1 MKRHFFL
8 LLAVLLLCSLLRP
21 VPAVQA
27 DNTAGPARQPAC
39 DGDLYR
45 VQQGDSWSRLA
56 QRTGVSLAALKAAN
70 PVAAQ
75 HPQGWLIVGQLLC
88 VPAGAASPAATPQP
102 AQPSGDWVITVRRGD
117 SWAVLAAR
125 YGVSVAALQA
135 ANPQAM
141 RPGEVLRTG
150 DQIRVPLTA
159 ALTERIACPTDLAVL
174 GPAAGQVL
182 TEFAGS
188 PDVLRSYL
196 QRCGAFSKDW
206 GAVRAADL
214 LGDGAPEMV
223 VVAAEPQQAAGG
235 PLGKVLILT
244 SGPLGWETIY
254 ETGVA
259 SDIVLLAAADV
270 NEDGRADVIWTDT
283 TCGANACF
291 TTAHAVSYADGGF
304 VNWIED
310 GTTMA
315 SARVSLQ
322 DVAPEGSGQ
331 ELVMTGGTFGDV
343 WAGPQRAMTTTWAS
357 LAGGPY
363 MLQDVRRARSWC
375 LFHALEDANSALDE
389 GRFADAA
396 AGYRAAADDVRL
408 VACWQRPNEVD
419 ELRAFA
425 LYRLAVASAY
435 SGDTAGAEQAIA
447 DLESRYPND
456 RLRDLARIWWIAYRT
471 TGDESAACATVRA
484 YGERRPDTWERLA
497 DFGYANPQMTAETI
511 CPAVSD

>member
-1 MKRHFFL
+1 MKRHLARLLAL
-8 LLAVLLLCSLLRP
+8 LLLISLLTPRP
-21 VPAVQA
+21 AALA
-27 DNTAGPARQPAC
+27 DNSGSPASQPAC
-39 DGDLYR
+39 NGSLYR

-56 QRTGVSLAALKAAN
+56 QRTNVSLAALKAAN

-88 VPAGAASPAATPQP
+88 VPAGAVNLAAAPQP
-102 AQPSGDWVITVRRGD
+102 SQPAGEWIITVRRGD

-141 RPGEVLRTG
+141 RPGEVLRAG
-150 DQIRVPLTA
+150 DQISVPLTPS
-159 ALTERIACPTDLAVL
+159 LTERIACPTDLTVV
-174 GPAAGQVL
+174 GPAASQVL
-182 TEFAGS
+182 SEFAGS
-188 PDVLRSYL
+188 PDVLRSFL
-196 QRCGAFSKDW
+196 QRCGAFSSDW
-206 GAVRAADL
+206 GAVRAANL
-214 LGDGAPEMV
+214 LGDETPEVV

-235 PLGKVLILT
+235 PLGKVLILN
-244 SGPLGWETIY
+244 SGPLGWDVVY

-259 SDIVLLAAADV
+259 SDIVLLEAADV
-270 NEDGRADVIWTDT
+270 NEDGQADVVWTDT

-291 TTAHAVSYADGGF
+291 TTAHAVSYAEGGF

-322 DVAPEGSGQ
+322 DIAPEGSGQ
-331 ELVMTGGTFGDV
+331 ELVMTGGVIGDV

-357 LAGGPY
+357 PAGGPY
-363 MLQDVRRARSWC
+363 TLQSVQRATSWC
-375 LFHALEDANSALDE
+375 LYHAIEDANTALDE
-389 GRFADAA
+389 GRYADAA
-396 AGYRAAADDVRL
+396 AGYRAAADDGRL
-408 VACWQRPNEVD
+408 VACWQRPDEVN

-456 RLRDLARIWWIAYRT
+456 RLRDLARIWWIVYRA
-471 TGDESAACATVRA
+471 TGDQSAACATARSYA
-484 YGERRPDTWERLA
+484 ERRADTWERLA
-497 DFGYANPQMTAETI
+497 DYGYANPQMTAAGL
-511 CPAVSD
+511 CPS

>member
-1 MKRHFFL
+1 MKRFSACLLAL
-8 LLAVLLLCSLLRP
+8 LLIILSTPHP
-21 VPAVQA
+21 VALA
-27 DNTAGPARQPAC
+27 ASSAGPVRQPAC
-39 DGDLYR
+39 DGSLYR

-56 QRTGVSLAALKAAN
+56 QRTNVSLAALKAAN

-88 VPAGAASPAATPQP
+88 LPEGTVNPAAT
-102 AQPSGDWVITVRRGD
+102 AQPDQNPGEWIITVRRGD

-125 YGVSVAALQA
+125 YGASVAELQA

-141 RPGEVLRTG
+141 RAGEVLRAG
-150 DQIRVPLTA
+150 DQISVPLTPS
-159 ALTERIACPTDLAVL
+159 LTERIPCPTDLTVV
-174 GPAAGQVL
+174 GPAAAQVL
-182 TEFAGS
+182 SEFAGS

-196 QRCGAFSKDW
+196 QRCGAFSDDW
-206 GAVRAADL
+206 GAVRAANL
-214 LGDGAPEMV
+214 LGDDAAEVV

-235 PLGKVLILT
+235 PLGKVLVLS
-244 SGPLGWETIY
+244 SGPLGWDVVY

-259 SDIVLLAAADV
+259 SDLVLLDAADV
-270 NEDGRADVIWTDT
+270 NDDGQADIVWTDT

-291 TTAHAVSYADGGF
+291 TTAHVVSYVEGGF

-322 DVAPEGSGQ
+322 DITPEGSGQ
-331 ELVMTGGTFGDV
+331 ELVMTGGVIGDV

-357 LAGGPY
+357 LVGGPY
-363 MLQDVRRARSWC
+363 TLQSVRRATSWC
-375 LFHALEDANSALDE
+375 LYHAIEDANTALDE
-389 GRFADAA
+389 GRYADAA
-396 AGYRAAADDVRL
+396 AGYQEAADDPRL

-419 ELRAFA
+419 ELRTFA

-435 SGDTAGAEQAIA
+435 SGDTAGTERAIA

-456 RLRDLARIWWIAYRT
+456 RLRDLTRVWWIVYRA
-471 TGDESAACATVRA
+471 TGDRSAACSTARSYA
-484 YGERRPDTWERLA
+484 ERRVDTWDRLA
-497 DFGYANPQMTAETI
+497 DYGYANPQMTAATI
-511 CPAVSD
+511 CPTPSG